1 MKKIVKGVL
10 LLMVVCIATFGL
22 VGCGKDKNTN
32 NEPVADE
39 TETTGEIDIKSLS
52 DEEKIEHLI
61 HGLLKTSYRDQ
72 LDSAKI
78 YVDKMY
84 TPEEVQ
90 QDETIKSLN
99 IGEKDIPFEVSMY
112 LLPVEGADINLFT
125 VADGEY
131 NEETGWVSDVHRLGV
146 LRYNEVD
153 DIYYIDNYGT
163 GW

>member
-1 MKKIVKGVL
+1 
-10 LLMVVCIATFGL
+10 MVICIATFGL
-22 VGCGKDKNTN
+22 VGCGKDKDTS
-32 NEPVADE
+32 NEPVVDE
-39 TETTGEIDIKSLS
+39 TKTAGEIDIKTLS

-61 HGLLKTSYRDQ
+61 HGLLKASYGDQ

-84 TPEEVQ
+84 TAEEVEQ
-90 QDETIKSLN
+90 NEAIKSLN

-125 VADGEY
+125 IADGEY
-131 NEETGWVSDVHRLGV
+131 NEETGWVSDIHRLGI
-146 LRYNEVD
+146 LRYNEAD
-153 DIYYIDNYGT
+153 DIYTITNYGT